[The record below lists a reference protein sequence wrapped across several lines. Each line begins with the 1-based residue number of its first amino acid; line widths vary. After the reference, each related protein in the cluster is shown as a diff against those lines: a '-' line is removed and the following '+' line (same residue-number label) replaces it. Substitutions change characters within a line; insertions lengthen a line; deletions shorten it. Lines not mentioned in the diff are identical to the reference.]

1 MLGDQLVRFR
11 KQSAL
16 NKCCSLNVFWK
27 CELCCQREFRVSH
40 IFEVFA
46 REPFWVH
53 KGQAFAVLNAFDRLA
68 V

>member
-27 CELCCQREFRVSH
+27 CELCCQRESAYPIYLRYSR
-40 IFEVFA
+40 A
-46 REPFWVH
+46 SPFGST
-53 KGQAFAVLNAFDRLA
+53 KDRHLQF
-68 V
+68 